1 MQNMGEEK
9 VYLQV
14 LKDSLR
20 EKQNIMNSLLE
31 ATTEQSTLL
40 KSDSSREIICDAI
53 MEKVSEKEELLK
65 KLEYNNQGFEKI
77 YQRLRPILIEEK
89 ETYHADIVILQ
100 EMIKKITDDSLKLE
114 ALERKNKEALDMF
127 LKKERERLR
136 DFRMVR
142 QNSVQY
148 YQHMANK
155 HQIGQTY
162 FLDHK
167 Q

>member
-40 KSDSSREIICDAI
+40 KSDSSREIMCDAI
-53 MEKVSEKEELLK
+53 MEKVSEKGELLK
-65 KLEYNNQGFEKI
+65 QLEYNDQGFEKI

>member
-1 MQNMGEEK
+1 MGEEK

-14 LKDSLR
+14 LKDSLI
-20 EKQNIMNSLLE
+20 EKQSIMNDLIE
-31 ATTEQSTLL
+31 ATAEQSQLL
-40 KSDSSREIICDAI
+40 RSDSSREMICDAV
-53 MEKVSEKEELLK
+53 MEKVAEKEELLK
-65 KLEYNNQGFEKI
+65 KLEHNDKGFEKI
-77 YQRLRPILIEEK
+77 YQRLRPILVKEK
-89 ETYHADIVILQ
+89 ENYHSEIVILQ
-100 EMIKKITDDSLKLE
+100 EMIKKITDDSVKLE
-114 ALERKNKEALDMF
+114 AMERKNKEELDIF
-127 LKKERERLR
+127 LKRERERIR
-136 DFRMVR
+136 DFKMVR